1 MNVFELES
9 RIRTRLGKGATRR
22 LRRSGEVPAILYG
35 AESPPVP
42 LILDANDVKRHL
54 ENEAFTSHILSVAVD
69 GERAQAVLKEV
80 HRDPISSA
88 VIHMDFL
95 RVSETHRLT
104 MRVPLHFVNEDKC
117 PGMKKGGVV
126 SHLVVDLEVRCLPK
140 DLPEYLEVD
149 LGRLDIG
156 ETIHLSELTPP
167 EGVEIVALRHGDDH
181 ALVSVQI
188 PRVVEAVEEKAAE
201 VEAGFDE
208 EVSKLVQA
216 GGDET

>member
-1 MNVFELES
+1 
-9 RIRTRLGKGATRR
+9 
-22 LRRSGEVPAILYG
+22 
-35 AESPPVP
+35 
-42 LILDANDVKRHL
+42 
-54 ENEAFTSHILSVAVD
+54 
-69 GERAQAVLKEV
+69 
-80 HRDPISSA
+80 
-88 VIHMDFL
+88 
-95 RVSETHRLT
+95 
-104 MRVPLHFVNEDKC
+104 
-117 PGMKKGGVV
+117 
-126 SHLVVDLEVRCLPK
+126 LPK

-216 GGDET
+216 GGEET